1 MTRHDNRLPPLP
13 PDVEAEWTVIQ
24 AEQRITQE
32 QVEAHQYQAARE
44 RGLTPQ
50 EARSEVERHRRRNDM
65 LRAGFDAVKDDLAA
79 EAGLTSRPASS
90 NRPQGDRVPGERS
103 RHAEEPPG
111 TTRER
116 QLPRCRTREEPRVIM
131 PATPG
136 SFSRALSSGGA
147 WVRALGLSLG
157 VGAAVFLGVAA
168 GLHWLFDTATFLTWP
183 TGLVAGWLGLSAC
196 AGVLHAASRE
206 VREWIRLGGPKPVR
220 RR

>member
-13 PDVEAEWTVIQ
+13 PDIQAEWTVIQ
-24 AEQRITQE
+24 AQDKITQE

-50 EARSEVERHRRRNDM
+50 EARDEVERHRNRNDM

-79 EAGLTSRPASS
+79 EAGLSPRRYDGISGEEDDPTDKWE
-90 NRPQGDRVPGERS
+90 QGTRKRS
-103 RHAEEPPG
+103 AQRK
-111 TTRER
+111 
-116 QLPRCRTREEPRVIM
+116 REELQVIM

-136 SFSRALSSGGA
+136 RFSRAMSSGGS
-147 WVRALGLSLG
+147 WLRALGLSLT

-183 TGLVAGWLGLSAC
+183 TGIVAGWIGVSAF
-196 AGVLHAASRE
+196 AGVLHAASQE
-206 VREWIRLGGPKPVR
+206 VREWIRLGGAKPIR